1 MNYQVLLEG
10 RAQKELEALPGVILK
25 RVDVKLQALA
35 KDPRPPGATKL
46 QGKEGQGWRIRVGDY
61 RILYTVDDTARVV
74 GVYRIK
80 HRREV
85 YR

>member
-10 RAQKELEALPGVILK
+10 RAQKELEVLPGVALK
-25 RVDVKLQALA
+25 RVDMKLQ
-35 KDPRPPGATKL
+35 
-46 QGKEGQGWRIRVGDY
+46 
-61 RILYTVDDTARVV
+61 
-74 GVYRIK
+74 VYRIK